1 MSDVTAPPEAQV
13 FTSAERKITLA
24 GLMIV
29 LLLSALDQTIVS
41 TAMPRIAMQ
50 LKGLDLYAWVTTAYL
65 LSSTVMVPIYGK
77 LSDIYGRKPIL
88 IAGVI
93 IFTLGS
99 WLCGMAGEFNHGVQ
113 DGSGMVQLIVFR
125 GVQGLGGGAL
135 MISAF
140 TIIADLFPPRERGR
154 FAGLFGG
161 VFGLASILGPV
172 LGGFFTQIPMVNLGP
187 VSFEGWRLIFYIN
200 LPLSLLALF
209 MIIVKMPVLT
219 RRVPG
224 KVDWAGAALIVVT
237 FIPFLLAL
245 SWGGR
250 DFAWNSPRIVE
261 LLALSAV
268 GLVGFLFAETR
279 ASHPIL
285 PLGLFGNPTFTRA
298 NFSLLLVSVAFMGV
312 VSFLPLYMQLGL
324 GAKPSE
330 SGVAMLPLMLGM
342 IISSVISGRMVSR
355 TGHFKPVLLTGLCI
369 LVLGLFLLVQSQPGR
384 PLWDVSWRVFI
395 MGVGLGPTQ
404 SLFNLAIQNSVKPQD
419 IGVATASS
427 QFFRQVGSTMGVAIF
442 GTLLTTNLAS
452 AAKKISGS
460 LAFKLE
466 DLERLAATRAVGS
479 NQVSAVDQT
488 VQRILSMAIHNM
500 FAAGILVLLVAFLLS
515 LTIPGVRLAG
525 RGPQLEGE

>member
-1 MSDVTAPPEAQV
+1 
-13 FTSAERKITLA
+13 
-24 GLMIV
+24 
-29 LLLSALDQTIVS
+29 
-41 TAMPRIAMQ
+41 
-50 LKGLDLYAWVTTAYL
+50 
-65 LSSTVMVPIYGK
+65 
-77 LSDIYGRKPIL
+77 
-88 IAGVI
+88 
-93 IFTLGS
+93 
-99 WLCGMAGEFNHGVQ
+99 
-113 DGSGMVQLIVFR
+113 
-125 GVQGLGGGAL
+125 
-135 MISAF
+135 
-140 TIIADLFPPRERGR
+140 
-154 FAGLFGG
+154 
-161 VFGLASILGPV
+161 
-172 LGGFFTQIPMVNLGP
+172 
-187 VSFEGWRLIFYIN
+187 
-200 LPLSLLALF
+200 
-209 MIIVKMPVLT
+209 
-219 RRVPG
+219 
-224 KVDWAGAALIVVT
+224 
-237 FIPFLLAL
+237 
-245 SWGGR
+245 
-250 DFAWNSPRIVE
+250 
-261 LLALSAV
+261 
-268 GLVGFLFAETR
+268 
-279 ASHPIL
+279 
-285 PLGLFGNPTFTRA
+285 
-298 NFSLLLVSVAFMGV
+298 MGV

-369 LVLGLFLLVQSQPGR
+369 LVLGLFLLVQSEPGR

-479 NQVSAVDQT
+479 AGPSAVDQT

-500 FAAGILVLLVAFLLS
+500 FAAGIVVLIVAFLLS